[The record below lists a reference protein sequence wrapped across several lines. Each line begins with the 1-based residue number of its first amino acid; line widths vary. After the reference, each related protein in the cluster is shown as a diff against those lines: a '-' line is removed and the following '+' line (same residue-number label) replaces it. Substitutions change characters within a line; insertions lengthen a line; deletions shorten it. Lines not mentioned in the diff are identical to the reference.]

1 MIDYPKRLVE
11 VDEILK
17 HLSSEYYQKIPEE
30 VKTII
35 KENKDK
41 QYIWKYDETKKLKE
55 QNVHAD
61 TIAIVSYINSTYL
74 LNEEQKE
81 FINKIHE
88 INNSKEV
95 NYFKNTE
102 DLFNSTKIN
111 EISMVNIEEN
121 KKSMMYKIKQIIKQ
135 IILKFKKKINI

>member
-30 VKTII
+30 IKIII

-55 QNVHAD
+55 QNVNDD
-61 TIAIVSYINSTYL
+61 TIAIVSYINSMYL

-88 INNSKEV
+88 MNNCKEV
-95 NYFKNTE
+95 NYFKNTG
-102 DLFNSTKIN
+102 DLFNNAKIN
-111 EISMVNIEEN
+111 EFAMVNIEEQ
-121 KKSMMYKIKQIIKQ
+121 KESKIYKIKQIIKQ
-135 IILKFKKKINI
+135 IILRFKKKINM